1 MSAAAR
7 YIVDLA
13 ARGRH
18 HFTTEEAAAALGSSV
33 PTARAALRR
42 LKARG
47 ELADPY
53 RGFHVIVPP
62 EYRRLGCL
70 PADQFVPQLMLHLG
84 EPYYV
89 ALLSAA
95 ELHGAAHQR
104 PQALQVIV
112 RANRRAIECGEVRVQ
127 FIARKEMDGTSV
139 VEKKTPRGLLRV
151 ASPEA
156 TALELVGYADQC
168 GGLDNVASVLAELVE
183 AIDDGRL
190 LSECGRSPIAWVQR
204 LGYLLD
210 LTEHRSLADKLAP
223 TVAARAKDVAPL
235 VRAKT
240 RSGAPRD
247 ERWKLAVNATV
258 EPEL

>member
-1 MSAAAR
+1 MGSAAR
-7 YIVDLA
+7 YIDDLA

-18 HFTTEEAAAALGSSV
+18 HFTTDEAVAALGGSI
-33 PTARAALRR
+33 PTVRAALRR
-42 LKARG
+42 LKAKG
-47 ELADPY
+47 EVADPHK
-53 RGFHVIVPP
+53 GFYVVVPP

-70 PADQFVPQLMLHLG
+70 PAEQFVPQLMKHLR

-104 PQALQVIV
+104 PQAFQVMV
-112 RANRRAIECGEVRVQ
+112 KMNRRPLECGEVRVQ
-127 FIARKEMDGTSV
+127 FMARKDLEQMPV
-139 VEKKTPRGLLRV
+139 VEKNTARGGLRV

-183 AIDDGRL
+183 ALDAAKLAAAARL
-190 LSECGRSPIAWVQR
+190 GPISWAQR

-210 LTEHRSLADKLAP
+210 LTEHHELGDSLAPVVKELAH
-223 TVAARAKDVAPL
+223 VFAPL
-235 VRAKT
+235 VRSRPKA
-240 RSGAPRD
+240 GAERLA
-247 ERWKLAVNATV
+247 RWKLAVNSSV
-258 EPEL
+258 EADQ